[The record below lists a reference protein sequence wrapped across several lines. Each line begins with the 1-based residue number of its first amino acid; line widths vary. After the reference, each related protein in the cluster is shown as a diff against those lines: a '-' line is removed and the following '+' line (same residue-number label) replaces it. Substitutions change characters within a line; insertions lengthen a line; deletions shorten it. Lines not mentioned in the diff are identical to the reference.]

1 MAYTKYSLTPA
12 NNNAAPPNGAPEGML
27 PSAVNDTMRDMMAQI
42 RDVGDGIRGGTYT
55 MTAPV
60 ITGGS
65 ITGVALSG
73 NTLTSPVITGGSINN
88 TPIGASTANT
98 GAFTTLSASSTAT
111 LNTLVSSGAT
121 ITGGTIS
128 GVTLSAT
135 SPNFTT
141 PILGTPTSGTL
152 TNCTGLPVGTG
163 ISGLGTGVSTFLAT
177 PSSANLKTAVTDE
190 TGSGALVF
198 ATSPTLVTPVLG
210 TPSSGT
216 LTSCTGL
223 PVSTGISG
231 LGANVATFL
240 ATPSSA
246 NLASAVSDET
256 GSGALVFATSP
267 ALTTPNL
274 GTPSAATLT
283 NATGLPV
290 ATGISGLGSGVATF
304 LATPSSA
311 NLRTAVTDETGS
323 GSLVFATSP
332 TLVTPVLGVATAT
345 SVQGIIGNVTPAAGT
360 FTSLTANGNTTLGDA
375 AGDTTTVPD
384 LKALQ
389 VTSADRHSVRP
400 SLLLD
405 FANTKTLDPRIAF
418 TRASTG
424 TFYDGKTTVKAEEN
438 LVRFS
443 QEFDNAGWSKSGIT
457 ITANSTAAPDG
468 TSTAELLLDTAVS
481 AQHFVS
487 QSLAITSG
495 LSYVFSGYVKQL
507 SGSYTTCVIRT
518 YATSTVIET
527 VDFVAGTITGA
538 GNTLTSVGNGWYR
551 FVIPRTAN
559 ASGTGYIESYTN
571 SASVYLGTGADG
583 HYVWGFQVEQR
594 SSVTAYTATTTAP
607 ITNYIP
613 ALQSAAAGVAR
624 FEHNPTTGESLG
636 LEIEEQ
642 RTNLVTYSDDFANA
656 AWTKTAS
663 TITSNTI
670 VAPDGTLTG
679 DKLIDTAATSTH
691 FISQIPTTTAAAH
704 TFSVYAKAGELGYL
718 ALYSPTT
725 TTGAVFDLLTGVST
739 VDVVTA
745 PTSKTITPVG
755 NGWYRCSITVTATAA
770 PNTFSLYLNNI
781 NSASSSY
788 LGNGFNGIYI
798 WGAQLEAG
806 AFATSYIPTVA
817 SQVTRSADSAS
828 MTGTNFSSWYR
839 ADEGTLYSENSFLH
853 TASAAADLNSVVD
866 IGSNT
871 GTTFSTRIGRFTA
884 TISGAIVNNN
894 TVTALLSLQSAG
906 ASNVFYKS
914 SVAYKVNDFAGSGGG
929 GTVVTDS
936 LGEVSSGSNVLWIG
950 GSFTAARNLNG
961 TIKKLAYYPKRLQ
974 NSELVSLSTV

>member
-27 PSAVNDTMRDMMAQI
+27 PSGVNDTMRDMMAQI
-42 RDVGDGIRGGTYT
+42 RDVGDGIRDGTYT

-73 NTLTSPVITGGSINN
+73 NTLTNPVIAGGSINN

-98 GAFTTLSASSTAT
+98 GAFTALSASSTAT

-152 TNCTGLPVGTG
+152 TNCTGLPVSTG

-177 PSSANLKTAVTDE
+177 PSSANLRTAVTDE

-323 GSLVFATSP
+323 GALVFATSP

-360 FTSLTANGNTTLGDA
+360 FTTLTANGNTTLGDA
-375 AGDTTTVPD
+375 AGDITTVPD

-405 FANTKTLDPRIAF
+405 FANTKTLDPRITF

-424 TFYDGKTTVKAEEN
+424 TFYDGKTVALAEQN
-438 LVRFS
+438 LQRQS
-443 QEFDNAGWSKSGIT
+443 QDLTNAGWLKVATTVGTGIT
-457 ITANSTAAPDG
+457 APDG
-468 TSTAELLLDTAVS
+468 TTTANSLTITNATNSIQSSSLTASV
-481 AQHFVS
+481 
-487 QSLAITSG
+487 
-495 LSYVFSGYVKQL
+495 
-507 SGSYTTCVIRT
+507 SGSTVYT
-518 YATSTVIET
+518 
-527 VDFVAGTITGA
+527 
-538 GNTLTSVGNGWYR
+538 
-551 FVIPRTAN
+551 
-559 ASGTGYIESYTN
+559 
-571 SASVYLGTGADG
+571 ASVYLAVSTGTATGKIKLIDTPLFAFTEINVSLTTTWQRFTVTRTLSSNATAAYISLDTFDNGAVI
-583 HYVWGFQVEQR
+583 YAWGAQIEQR
-594 SSVTAYTATTTAP
+594 SSATAYTATTTAP

-613 ALQSAAAGVAR
+613 ALQSAASGVAR
-624 FEHNPTTGESLG
+624 FEHNPITGESLG

-642 RTNLVTYSDDFANA
+642 RTNLTPYSSDFNQSPTWVKAGV
-656 AWTKTAS
+656 
-663 TITSNTI
+663 TITNSANI
-670 VAPDGTLTG
+670 APDGTQTANRTVENTSTTVHQFYSAGYTL
-679 DKLIDTAATSTH
+679 TAASY
-691 FISQIPTTTAAAH
+691 TA
-704 TFSVYAKAGELGYL
+704 SVYLKYDNRQYFKISL
-718 ALYSPTT
+718 ATSGTN
-725 TTGAVFDLLTGVST
+725 GCVFDLINGTIFSSDSGFTGSI
-739 VDVVTA
+739 TA
-745 PTSKTITPVG
+745 VG
-755 NGWYRCSITVTATAA
+755 NGWYRCVVVITGTAA
-770 PNTFSLYLNNI
+770 TYFLGFSQMS
-781 NSASSSY
+781 NSTTLSY
-788 LGNGFNGIYI
+788 TGDGYSGTYI

-817 SQVTRSADSAS
+817 SQVTRSADLAS

-839 ADEGTLYSENSFLH
+839 ADEGTLYSESSSYRAAYSPNAVLWDGTIGNRIDFGTPG
-853 TASAAADLNSVVD
+853 TASDLSRLTVSVNSSNQCD
-866 IGSNT
+866 IRYSGTYAVNT
-871 GTTFSTRIGRFTA
+871 FLKA
-884 TISGAIVNNN
+884 
-894 TVTALLSLQSAG
+894 SA
-906 ASNVFYKS
+906 
-914 SVAYKVNDFAGSGGG
+914 AYKVNDFAVSVNGAAVQTDILGTIPVVNSLAIGS
-929 GTVVTDS
+929 
-936 LGEVSSGSNVLWIG
+936 
-950 GSFTAARNLNG
+950 RNDVNTYQNG

-974 NSELVSLSTV
+974 NSELVSLTTI